1 MLDEKKQTNK
11 RKGIYKTIFFF
22 KKKKVNSFSLDS
34 VLSMKV
40 CGAFQRSEKKKKTPR
55 AGRKTVGQMQLCPG
69 SRTKDQQ
76 IKV

>member
-1 MLDEKKQTNK
+1 MLDEKKKQTNK

-40 CGAFQRSEKKKKTPR
+40 CGAFQRSEKNKNPK
-55 AGRKTVGQMQLCPG
+55 
-69 SRTKDQQ
+69 SREKNSWPNA
-76 IKV
+76 IVPWKSN

>member
-1 MLDEKKQTNK
+1 MLDEKKKQTNEK
-11 RKGIYKTIFFF
+11 EDIKPFSFSR
-22 KKKKVNSFSLDS
+22 KKKVNSFSLDS

-40 CGAFQRSEKKKKTPR
+40 CGAFQRSETNKIPR

-76 IKV
+76 TKV